1 MVPLNNSTCGLIDV
15 TCSRK
20 VKGFLKLNFIYFF
33 LIILFR
39 NNEKSCAKVIMQR
52 LSLLNCLKMFMFLF
66 LLGKHPKVGN
76 IFKTQKRAKGVLKT
90 KEEMVNNRVS
100 ACQKRFFQKSR
111 GGSRRKWKMQKRE
124 VQTRKVTFGY
134 NISVVYKVF
143 QWVWKDQRFVG
154 ACELFTL
161 NEIQREMKELILYVL
176 IIWLKCIKNHSDVSV
191 GIS

>member
-20 VKGFLKLNFIYFF
+20 VKGFLRLNFIYFF
-33 LIILFR
+33 LII
-39 NNEKSCAKVIMQR
+39 
-52 LSLLNCLKMFMFLF
+52 MFMFLF

-143 QWVWKDQRFVG
+143 QWVWKVQRFVG
-154 ACELFTL
+154 ACEIFTL
-161 NEIQREMKELILYVL
+161 NEIQGEMKELILYVL
-176 IIWLKCIKNHSDVSV
+176 IIWLKCIKNHSDISV